1 MDEAAKLIDFLISV
15 GYPVKRGVNGN
26 VLTRCPAHADS
37 NPSLSI
43 KVSPSGRLLLK
54 CFAGCSFNSIMAAL
68 KEMGYDPR
76 REPQAKNGIV
86 STFEN
91 ADNTDVETNKRLGLR
106 ILQHILDTYPYL
118 GLIDHETISY
128 IKSRNLHTVGLTGK
142 RVCYSMRLCSS
153 TVLWRHILQEA
164 STSEI
169 AISGLGRWRG
179 QHMEPCSAL
188 KPHRMV
194 IPYIVDGKV
203 IHFSSRA
210 IHSDDPTRYASPPGW
225 GSEAYP
231 FLSEDATMAIIVEGE
246 IKAGL
251 LHYLAGLG
259 TISIPGVDRAHKQV
273 VQICRERNL
282 QPFILFDKEPNPAIQ
297 RAQARICSEFH
308 KYGIVA
314 LPIDL
319 PVGRSST
326 VGRSRIAPDDLL
338 LEVGREE
345 FEGIL
350 IQGIERALAAT
361 ASGTHTQNAP
371 GSNGYS

>member
-1 MDEAAKLIDFLISV
+1 MDEATKLIDFLISV

-68 KEMGYDPR
+68 KDMGYDPR
-76 REPQAKNGIV
+76 REPQTSSI
-86 STFEN
+86 SYSLME

-128 IKSRNLHTVGLTGK
+128 IKSRNLHMQGLSGK
-142 RVCYSMRLCSS
+142 RVCHSMRLCSS
-153 TVLWRHILQEA
+153 TVLWKHILQEA
-164 STSEI
+164 STNEI
-169 AISGLGRWRG
+169 ALSGLGWRRE

-194 IPYIVDGKV
+194 IPYIVDGTV

-210 IHSDDPTRYASPPGW
+210 IHSDDPNRYASPPGW

-231 FLSEDATMAIIVEGE
+231 FLSEDATIAIIVEGE

-251 LHYLAGLG
+251 LHYLVGLD

-273 VQICRERNL
+273 VQICKERNL
-282 QPFILFDKEPNPAIQ
+282 QPFILFDKEPNQAIW

-308 KYGIVA
+308 KYGIMA
-314 LPIDL
+314 LPVDLTVQHSCGID
-319 PVGRSST
+319 
-326 VGRSRIAPDDLL
+326 RSRVAPDDLL

-350 IQGIERALAAT
+350 IRGIERTLAAA
-361 ASGTHTQNAP
+361 ASGTYTQNAP
-371 GSNGYS
+371 GSN

>member
-1 MDEAAKLIDFLISV
+1 MDEATRLIDFLISL

-37 NPSLSI
+37 NPSLSV
-43 KVSPSGRLLLK
+43 KASPSGRLLLK

-76 REPQAKNGIV
+76 REPQKSSI
-86 STFEN
+86 SYSLKE

-106 ILQHILDTYPYL
+106 ILQYILDTYPYL

-128 IKSRNLHTVGLTGK
+128 IKSRNLHMPGLTS
-142 RVCYSMRLCSS
+142 RRICHSMRLCSS

-169 AISGLGRWRG
+169 AISGLGWWRG
-179 QHMEPCSAL
+179 QYMEPCSAL

-194 IPYIVDGKV
+194 IPYIVEGKV

-231 FLSEDATMAIIVEGE
+231 FLSEGATMAIIVEGE

-251 LHYLAGLG
+251 LHYLAGLD
-259 TISIPGVDRAHKQV
+259 TIAIPGVDRAHKQV

-282 QPFILFDKEPNPAIQ
+282 QPFILFDKEPNPAIW
-297 RAQARICSEFH
+297 RAQARICSEFQEH
-308 KYGIVA
+308 SIMA
-314 LPIDL
+314 LSIDL
-319 PVGRSST
+319 PVERSDR
-326 VGRSRIAPDDLL
+326 VGRTRVAPDDLL

-345 FEGIL
+345 FEHIL
-350 IQGIERALAAT
+350 IRGIERALAAT
-361 ASGTHTQNAP
+361 ASGTCAQNAP
-371 GSNGYS
+371 DSNRYS

>member
-1 MDEAAKLIDFLISV
+1 MDEATKLIDFLISV

-76 REPQAKNGIV
+76 REPQKI
-86 STFEN
+86 SISYSLRE
-91 ADNTDVETNKRLGLR
+91 ADNNDVEANKRLGLR
-106 ILQHILDTYPYL
+106 ILQYILDTYPYL
-118 GLIDHETISY
+118 GLIDNETVSY
-128 IKSRNLHTVGLTGK
+128 IKSRNLHMQGLTGK
-142 RVCYSMRLCSS
+142 RVCHSMRLCSS
-153 TVLWRHILQEA
+153 TVLWRHILQET

-169 AISGLGRWRG
+169 VISGLGWWRG

-251 LHYLAGLG
+251 LHYLAGLD

-282 QPFILFDKEPNPAIQ
+282 QPFILFDKEPNPAIC
-297 RAQARICSEFH
+297 RAQARICSAFRA
-308 KYGIVA
+308 YGTMA

-319 PVGRSST
+319 PIKQGDSVD
-326 VGRSRIAPDDLL
+326 RSRVAPDDLL

-345 FEGIL
+345 FENL
-350 IQGIERALAAT
+350 LLRGIERAVAAT
-361 ASGTHTQNAP
+361 ASQTHTRNP
-371 GSNGYS
+371 SENNRHS

>member
-1 MDEAAKLIDFLISV
+1 MDEATKLIDFLIAV

-37 NPSLSI
+37 NPSLSV
-43 KVSPSGRLLLK
+43 KASPSGRLLLK

-76 REPQAKNGIV
+76 REPQKSSIYY
-86 STFEN
+86 SLRE
-91 ADNTDVETNKRLGLR
+91 ADNTDAETNKRLGLR
-106 ILQHILDTYPYL
+106 ILQYIMDTYPYL

-128 IKSRNLHTVGLTGK
+128 IKSRNLHMPGLTSK
-142 RVCYSMRLCSS
+142 RICHSMRLCSS

-169 AISGLGRWRG
+169 AIAGLGWWRG

-194 IPYIVDGKV
+194 IPYLVEGKV

-210 IHSDDPTRYASPPGW
+210 IRSEDPIRYASPPGW

-231 FLSEDATMAIIVEGE
+231 FLSEGATMAIIVEGE

-251 LHYLAGLG
+251 LHYLAGLD
-259 TISIPGVDRAHKQV
+259 TIAIPGVDRAHKQV

-282 QPFILFDKEPNPAIQ
+282 QPFILFDKEPNPAIW
-297 RAQARICSEFH
+297 RAQARICNEFQEH
-308 KYGIVA
+308 SIMA
-314 LPIDL
+314 LPLDL
-319 PVGRSST
+319 PVERSDR
-326 VGRSRIAPDDLL
+326 VGRTRVAPDDLL

-345 FEGIL
+345 FERVL
-350 IQGIERALAAT
+350 IRGIERALAAT
-361 ASGTHTQNAP
+361 ASQTRTRNPSENNRH
-371 GSNGYS
+371 S